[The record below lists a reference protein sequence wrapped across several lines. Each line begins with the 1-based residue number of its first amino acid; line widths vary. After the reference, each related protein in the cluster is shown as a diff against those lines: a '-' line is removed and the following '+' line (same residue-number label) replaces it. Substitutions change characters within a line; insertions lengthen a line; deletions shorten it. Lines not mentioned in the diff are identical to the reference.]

1 MNPLKLQILLG
12 AVDKLTAPLKAAS
25 GQSKTTAKDLA
36 ETKKRIK
43 ELRREQES
51 QEKAEQDSDKK

>member
-1 MNPLKLQILLG
+1 MSR
-12 AVDKLTAPLKAAS
+12 AR
-25 GQSKTTAKDLA
+25 
-36 ETKKRIK
+36 KKRIK